1 MVTRKKLAEIFN
13 VKNVGWR
20 TLESFSEE
28 DKQIVLNEL
37 KQNTGRV
44 GVYVYHI
51 HEMTNGE
58 LEFSGMGVAYYLRSR
73 NPFSWR
79 FHRTHGNE

>member
-1 MVTRKKLAEIFN
+1 MVTRKELAKIFN
-13 VKNVGWR
+13 VKNVGFR
-20 TLESFSEE
+20 RLESFSEE

-37 KQNTGRV
+37 KHNTGRV
-44 GVYVYHI
+44 GVYVYHN
-51 HEMTNGE
+51 HEMVNDN
-58 LEFSGMGVAYYLRSR
+58 LEFKGMGVGYYLRSR

>member
-1 MVTRKKLAEIFN
+1 MVTRKELAEIFK
-13 VKNVGWR
+13 VKHVGFR
-20 TLESFSEE
+20 YLESFSEE

-44 GVYVYHI
+44 GVYVYHN
-51 HEMTNGE
+51 HEMTNGK
-58 LEFSGMGVAYYLRSR
+58 LEFKGMGMAYYLRSR

-79 FHRTHGNE
+79 FHRTNGNE